1 MAISPEII
9 LIAGPNGAGKTT
21 FVNQLLQPELE
32 GLTYVNADE
41 IALEYH
47 DLATTER
54 NIKAGRAMLLAIDNL
69 ILQRQEIM
77 IETTLATL
85 TYARKIPQ
93 WQKIGYHVSVMY
105 LSLPSADIAV
115 QRVNQRVA
123 AGGHN
128 IQEDDICR
136 RFERGWQY
144 LQDHYIPIVDYWSIW
159 EANGEGCFTCKRA
172 SDDE

>member
-21 FVNQLLQPELE
+21 FVNQLLQPEIE
-32 GLTYVNADE
+32 SLTYVNADE

-47 DLATTER
+47 DLTPTER

-69 ILQRQEIM
+69 TSQRQEIM

-85 TYARKIPQ
+85 TYARKIQQ

-105 LSLPSADIAV
+105 LRLPSADIAV
-115 QRVNQRVA
+115 QRVRQRVA

-128 IQEDDICR
+128 IPEDDIRR
-136 RFERGWQY
+136 RFDRGWHY
-144 LQDHYIPIVDYWSIW
+144 LKHRYIPIVDYWSIW
-159 EANGEGCFTCKRA
+159 EANVEGSFTCQRA